1 MFAFPFNFS
10 VAESNQ
16 SLNYLFNIQSDELLI
31 IPLKSVNLPGKCKK
45 QEIYFQNCFSIE
57 NFQNRIMPKYGDVIS
72 KYIK

>member
-10 VAESNQ
+10 AAESNQ

-45 QEIYFQNCFSIE
+45 TGNIF
-57 NFQNRIMPKYGDVIS
+57 PKLLFN
-72 KYIK
+72 